1 MYGVPVPISSS
12 APVHKKR
19 DASGKQL
26 HAVVVAYQDASTADW
41 IELDTTSHLPQVFT
55 LLAVH
60 AYGEGGDQASRQP
73 ELVVH
78 TADEDTSIPAS
89 AKRIYKADST
99 AVADQIA
106 DSLGAGVPVYI
117 PDGYSLYVIPAP
129 NTGSNNSGKLE
140 VVVSPN
146 VGPA

>member
-1 MYGVPVPISSS
+1 MPISSS
-12 APVHKKR
+12 APVHKSR
-19 DASGKQL
+19 DASGTQL
-26 HAVVVAYQDASTADW
+26 HTVAIAYQDAATADW
-41 IELDTTSHLPQVFT
+41 VELNTTSHLPQVFS

-60 AYGEGGDQASRQP
+60 AYGESGAQASRQP

-78 TADEDTSIPAS
+78 TAGEDTSIPAA

-106 DSLGAGVPVYI
+106 DGLGAGLPVYI

-129 NTGSNNSGKLE
+129 NTGSDNAGKLD

-146 VGPA
+146 IGPA